1 MCAKAWSLFQ
11 PYLLGKRVEGFATV
25 SSSGFKTIASESK
38 SLCLFKTNL
47 LFQNLYRALMCAPLC
62 KNQSMQGI
70 TSSQFT
76 TQKLLCNM
84 QNRKQQ
90 TLACLLCFRKTKKMS
105 TPISMK

>member
-1 MCAKAWSLFQ
+1 MLRHGPFFNHTFWQKEWKVLQLFPLVVLKQLLQNQKAYLFSKLTS
-11 PYLLGKRVEGFATV
+11 YL
-25 SSSGFKTIASESK
+25 
-38 SLCLFKTNL
+38 
-47 LFQNLYRALMCAPLC
+47 QNLYRALMCAPRS

-90 TLACLLCFRKTKKMS
+90 TLACLLFFRKTKKIS